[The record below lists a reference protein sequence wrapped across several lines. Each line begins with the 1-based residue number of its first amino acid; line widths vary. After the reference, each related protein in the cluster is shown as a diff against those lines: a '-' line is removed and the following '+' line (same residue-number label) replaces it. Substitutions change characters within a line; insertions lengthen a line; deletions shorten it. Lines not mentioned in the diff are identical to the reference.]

1 MAKFSEE
8 ILTIWTKPPSNSE
21 DTKLANSERMVKEA
35 IKEDDTLKKMTID
48 TFGQGSYANDTNV
61 KLDSDVDINVR
72 LSDTVFLQVPTDKK
86 KEDFGY
92 SDSDYTFQEYKKA
105 VYNALVNKFGKTEVV
120 WEDKCLTVKGNSYR
134 VVTDVVPTF
143 KYMRHDSV
151 TSKVEGTKFIADS
164 GKSIINYPIQH
175 IQNGKNKNANTAKS
189 FKRLT
194 RIHKRLLYKMMDD
207 KIKVSENITSFLLEC
222 LMWNLPNT
230 IYNNN
235 HTWTEILKK
244 SIIYLYEQTKEESTC
259 KEWGEVSELLYL
271 FIGRKWSIKDVNDYL
286 ILTWEYLEF

>member
-1 MAKFSEE
+1 MAKFNEE
-8 ILTIWTKPPSNSE
+8 ILTSWTKPPSNSE

-35 IKEDDTLKKMTID
+35 INEDDTLKKMTID

-72 LSDTVFLQVPTDKK
+72 LSDTVFLQVPPDKK

-105 VYNALVNKFGKTEVV
+105 VFNALVNKFGKTEVV

-194 RIHKRLLYKMMDD
+194 RIHKRLRYKMIDD

-235 HTWTEILKK
+235 HTWTEILKQ

-271 FIGRKWSIKDVNDYL
+271 FIARKWSVKDVNDYL

>member
-8 ILTIWTKPPSNSE
+8 ILTSWTKPASNSE
-21 DTKLANSERMVKEA
+21 EIKLANSERMVKEA

-72 LSDTVFLQVPTDKK
+72 LSDTVFLQVPPEKK

-194 RIHKRLLYKMMDD
+194 RIHKRLRYKMIDD

-235 HTWTEILKK
+235 HTWTEIIKQ

-271 FIGRKWSIKDVNDYL
+271 FIGRKWSVKDVNDYL

>member
-8 ILTIWTKPPSNSE
+8 ILTSWTKPASNSE
-21 DTKLANSERMVKEA
+21 EIKLANSERMVKEA

>member
-72 LSDTVFLQVPTDKK
+72 LSDTVFLQVPPEKK

-194 RIHKRLLYKMMDD
+194 RIHKRLRYKMIDD

-235 HTWTEILKK
+235 HTWTEILKQ

-271 FIGRKWSIKDVNDYL
+271 FIGRKWSVKDVNDYL